1 MGKRTIPSKARRTA
15 MIPLF
20 YVSVDSGWSEGPGP
34 TEERGGKALT
44 EHRIRHWVSHASLA
58 HAVRARRLFRRQGGL
73 TFDRRQEPDALAR
86 TSGSARGDRGNPV
99 PYRDNLSPRLVE
111 VAPIQGRPGL
121 D

>member
-1 MGKRTIPSKARRTA
+1 MHGIEESDSVIVVMKSANKRGCDTHGG
-15 MIPLF
+15 
-20 YVSVDSGWSEGPGP
+20 VDGAKGRGQ
-34 TEERGGKALT
+34 RNGQGGKALT

-99 PYRDNLSPRLVE
+99 PYRDKILWTW
-111 VAPIQGRPGL
+111 AL
-121 D
+121 DPA